1 MCLYKIINVEVSTVI
16 GLAEEYKHL
25 VGATHSDDAD
35 FHSVVKLVQQ
45 GYKMRR
51 SDWEKGFV
59 NNARQ
64 KTKMQSMV
72 KI

>member
-1 MCLYKIINVEVSTVI
+1 MT

-45 GYKMRR
+45 GYKMKI
-51 SDWEKGFV
+51 SDWSKV
-59 NNARQ
+59 LWICLLQQ
-64 KTKMQSMV
+64 K
-72 KI
+72 I

>member
-1 MCLYKIINVEVSTVI
+1 MFYLFYRLRLAVI

-25 VGATHSDDAD
+25 VRATHSDDAD

-51 SDWEKGFV
+51 SDWE
-59 NNARQ
+59 NREE
-64 KTKMQSMV
+64 
-72 KI
+72 